1 MCGITCFVQT
11 SNTAESQI
19 KHPKTSLHHRG
30 PDAFGEHA
38 VGIARWSVTLRHY
51 RLAIRD
57 GSTHGHQ
64 PMLSPRTGA
73 VLAYNG
79 ELYND
84 TDLRRRLSSNGVV
97 FRGGSDTETIL
108 AVYDLW
114 GCAGLAQLEGMFALI
129 LVDPHQG
136 QMLVARDALGIKPLY
151 VGISGGTWQAA
162 SELRAFATD
171 GGLDRDSLAAYLA
184 NGAVPAA
191 RSLRPG
197 IGQIDPGVIAVADLA
212 GLRDVNELAW
222 PSSRWRI
229 VHRRAWAGGGR
240 HRGRSW
246 AWPDAVAA
254 VRTGLERSVQS
265 HLVSDVPV
273 GVFLSGGLDS
283 GGVAAAAARARNGDL
298 DTLTVGL
305 AGEAG
310 MDESAAAA
318 AVAAHLGCRHTV
330 ITLPDSSIPAQAAA
344 WFAAQDQPSIDGLNT
359 YLVSGAV
366 RRHGIVVALSGLGGD
381 ELFGG
386 YPSFTA
392 VPRLSRLLGRF
403 AFLPAGLRHRA
414 ASLAGLGLDP
424 IRRRKL
430 ADLAATRP
438 DAISLTRARRRLFCD
453 HDVQALCGR
462 QPARREHAWLVEG
475 GTPSGPPDDE
485 QGVAYAE
492 LTGYLRDLL
501 LVDADVMSMAHGLEL
516 RVPFLDLDLV
526 EMAGSLPAAFLQP
539 QQGRSKPLLR
549 AAVAPWLP
557 PAASHLPK
565 QGFELP
571 FARWLRGPLRE
582 LVEAGLASAGTA
594 LDPAAVQ
601 ATWQGFL
608 RRPAGPSWSRCLALA
623 SLGHWL
629 ARGRSAEPLP

>member
-1 MCGITCFVQT
+1 MISKETGSTLLF
-11 SNTAESQI
+11 N
-19 KHPKTSLHHRG
+19 
-30 PDAFGEHA
+30 GEIYNDHEIRNELNA
-38 VGIARWSVTLRHY
+38 VGVWPTGNGDTQVLSHAYDTWGPAGLEKITGMY
-51 RLAIRD
+51 AILILD
-57 GSTHGHQ
+57 
-64 PMLSPRTGA
+64 PRTTQI
-73 VLAYNG
+73 V
-79 ELYND
+79 
-84 TDLRRRLSSNGVV
+84 
-97 FRGGSDTETIL
+97 
-108 AVYDLW
+108 
-114 GCAGLAQLEGMFALI
+114 
-129 LVDPHQG
+129 
-136 QMLVARDALGIKPLY
+136 VARDALGIKPLY

-162 SELRAFATD
+162 SELRAFASD
-171 GGLDRDSLAAYLA
+171 GDLDRDSLASYLA

-212 GLRDVNELAW
+212 GLRDVNDLAW
-222 PSSRWRI
+222 PSSRWRV

-240 HRGRSW
+240 HRGHSW
-246 AWPDAVAA
+246 SWPDAVTA

-330 ITLPDSSIPAQAAA
+330 ITLPDSGIPAQAAA

-359 YLVSGAV
+359 FLVSGAV

-386 YPSFTA
+386 YPSFIA
-392 VPRLSRLLGRF
+392 VPRLHRLLSRL

-414 ASLAGLGLDP
+414 ASLAGLALDP

-438 DAISLTRARRRLFCD
+438 DVISLTRARRRLFCD
-453 HDVQALCGR
+453 RDVQALCGHL
-462 QPARREHAWLVEG
+462 PTWPEDGWSAAG
-475 GTPSGPPDDE
+475 GPPPGPPDDE
-485 QGVAYAE
+485 RGVAYAE

-526 EMAGSLPAAFLQP
+526 ELAGSLPADFLRP

-557 PAASHLPK
+557 AAASHLPK

-571 FARWLRGPLRE
+571 FARWLRGPLRDLIE
-582 LVEAGLASAGTA
+582 TGLASAGTA
-594 LDPAAVQ
+594 LERHAVQ

-608 RRPAGPSWSRCLALA
+608 RRPAGPAWSRCLALA

-629 ARGRSAEPLP
+629 ARNRQPEPQP